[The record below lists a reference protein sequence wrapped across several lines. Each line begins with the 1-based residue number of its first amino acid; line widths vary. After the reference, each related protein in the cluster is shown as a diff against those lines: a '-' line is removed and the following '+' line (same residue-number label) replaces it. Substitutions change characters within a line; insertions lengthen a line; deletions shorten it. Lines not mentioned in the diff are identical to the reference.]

1 MADAQKDLR
10 AAWDDLIAELQR
22 ARDAIDQPELMP
34 APPNDRNLAEG
45 YRYLA
50 GFVHGA
56 VERAFHSDPRFP
68 SFRNAL
74 SIKTKATID
83 NSDAIYF
90 MAPIDGRES
99 YVVRGQVGDHRH
111 WRGEAPAK
119 TGRLAPQYLIFE
131 LSDGCLAGDSGSLA
145 ELRPGVKVQMDRIDS
160 SQLQVAAD
168 GRFEILV
175 APERPAGHTGNY
187 ICSYKRV
194 SRPHPD
200 EPQVARS
207 EPQAS
212 EVHRNGSLERY
223 ACWISGRQLFY
234 DWEREDPTPL
244 SILRVGSEGEHP
256 PAFTPER
263 AAAQLREMGALTRGQ
278 MHFWN
283 EFYTVLLEVYGKR
296 DGGHPARPGE
306 RFMPRNAFNQPNAA
320 SGATGGGQ
328 STNIYAGGVFEL
340 EPDEALIIESRIP
353 EPPQYIGFHLA
364 NLWGE
369 SLDYANHQT
378 SLNGFQVEPD
388 ADGVLR
394 YVVAHRD
401 PGVPNWLDTTGH
413 REGFLTPRWAYSR
426 QPTPDRW
433 PSIQATV
440 VRFDEIRAHLPADVR
455 TVSPDER
462 AARIRVRQ
470 EHVQRRYRVF

>member
-1 MADAQKDLR
+1 MDAQKDLR
-10 AAWDDLIAELQR
+10 AAWDDLIADLQR
-22 ARDAIDQPELMP
+22 ARDAIDQPELLP
-34 APPNDRNLAEG
+34 APPSDRNLAEG
-45 YRYLA
+45 YRYLL
-50 GFVHGA
+50 GFAHSA
-56 VERAFHSDPRFP
+56 IERAFHHDPRFP

-74 SIKTKATID
+74 SILTKATID
-83 NSDAIYF
+83 NADAIYF
-90 MAPIDGRES
+90 FAPIDGRES

-111 WRGEAPAK
+111 WRGDAPAK
-119 TGRLAPQYLIFE
+119 SGRLAPQYLIFE
-131 LSDGCLAGDSGSLA
+131 LNDGPLAGDSGSLA

-160 SQLQVAAD
+160 SKLEVAAD
-168 GRFEILV
+168 GRFEILI

-187 ICSYKRV
+187 ICSHKRV

-200 EPQVARS
+200 DPNA
-207 EPQAS
+207 P
-212 EVHRNGSLERY
+212 LDRY
-223 ACWISGRQLFY
+223 ACWVSGRQLFY
-234 DWEREDPTPL
+234 DWEREDPTHL
-244 SILRVGSEGEHP
+244 SIARIGAEREHP
-256 PAFTPER
+256 PAFTPEL
-263 AAAQLREMGALTRGQ
+263 AAAQLREMGALVRGQ

-296 DGGHPARPGE
+296 PGGHPSRPGE

-353 EPPQYIGFHLA
+353 VPPQYIGFHLG

-378 SLNGFQVEPD
+378 SLNGQQVERD

-413 REGFLTPRWAYSR
+413 REGFLTPRWAYSQ
-426 QPTPDRW
+426 QPTPDQW
-433 PSIQATV
+433 PTIRAQKV
-440 VRFDEIRAHLPADVR
+440 PFDEIRKHLPSDTRAV
-455 TVSPDER
+455 TAAER
-462 AARIRVRQ
+462 AERIRVRQ
-470 EHVQRRYRVF
+470 EHVQRRFRVF